1 MLRRS
6 HAAALLCGL
15 FLVLGAGQA
24 QAVEKIKI
32 GAMHMCCPICEK
44 TIYDALKKVKGVT
57 NAKVLRSGNQ
67 CSFEAS
73 SKEVAIDGIMALVKQ
88 GYWGDIKINSDKY
101 VPEYEKIEAGQ
112 KYDEVVFEEVH
123 LCCSAC
129 GVSIGN
135 TVEIAQPKGL
145 EEADPEKR
153 YNRTKKTATFNG
165 KGMDPVE
172 LLQAMHNAGFHGK
185 FSAKLSKKSE

>member
-1 MLRRS
+1 MFRRS
-6 HAAALLCGL
+6 HAAALICGL

-57 NAKVLRSGNQ
+57 NAKVLRAGNQ

-73 SKEVAIDGIMALVKQ
+73 SKDVAIEGIMALVKQ

-101 VPEYEKIEAGQ
+101 VPEYEKVEEGQ
-112 KYDEVVFEEVH
+112 KFDEIVFDEVH
-123 LCCSAC
+123 LCCNAC

-145 EEADPEKR
+145 EEGGQD
-153 YNRTKKTATFNG
+153 YNRTNKTATFKG

-172 LLQAMHNAGFHGK
+172 LLQCMHNAGFHGK
-185 FSAKLSKKSE
+185 FNAKKSTKSE